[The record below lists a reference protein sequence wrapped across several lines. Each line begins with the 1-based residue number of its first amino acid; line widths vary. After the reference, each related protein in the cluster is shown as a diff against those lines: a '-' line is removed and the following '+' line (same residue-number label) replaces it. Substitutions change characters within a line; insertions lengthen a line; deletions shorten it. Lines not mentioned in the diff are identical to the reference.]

1 MCGVPAVHRSHSE
14 SVLGRLGRT
23 CCLCVQRVNRLDHF
37 ILAQTLTLMY
47 LSRAQAVPQI
57 WPPQVAELQGVAPH
71 RQSWD
76 AGVEITQTGDSMS
89 VTKKVALAA
98 AILAVAAAA
107 IGRLAISGW
116 SRPNVSQPMLI
127 RGAIVPQD
135 SDPAKQL
142 PISDVEV
149 TADDNLAVS
158 GASSDNS
165 GFFSLSLR
173 PETRPGTPILLKFRN
188 SDFKPLDLQ
197 VTANDEIY
205 VAHMAPARQEVP
217 NRGPEVSVTGVSVRY
232 SVETTT
238 AVNVG
243 SAVKTFQI
251 VNTGNVP
258 CEGRPPCSPGMQWK
272 AAIGSAMLDAG
283 DGKEFRNARLSCIAG
298 PCPFTVIESDNFSKG
313 GRTIGAS
320 IRDWS
325 DTTTFLLEAD
335 VFRRQ
340 VGNIIRQSYPVT
352 INQAM
357 NFTLPPSAEG
367 ASIEAKIDGSAI
379 VFPLGPTPILSWA
392 NCSVRTTQDQA
403 RLFWCELKS
412 GYRFP

>member
-1 MCGVPAVHRSHSE
+1 M
-14 SVLGRLGRT
+14 T
-23 CCLCVQRVNRLDHF
+23 
-37 ILAQTLTLMY
+37 
-47 LSRAQAVPQI
+47 
-57 WPPQVAELQGVAPH
+57 
-71 RQSWD
+71 
-76 AGVEITQTGDSMS
+76 

-98 AILAVAAAA
+98 AILAVGAVA
-107 IGRLAISGW
+107 IGRLPISGW
-116 SRPNVSQPMLI
+116 SRPNVSQPTFI
-127 RGAIVPQD
+127 RGAIIQQD
-135 SDPAKQL
+135 TDPAKQL

-149 TADDNLAVS
+149 TADNNLVVS
-158 GASSDNS
+158 GTSSDNS

-173 PETRPGTPILLKFRN
+173 PEITPGTPILLKFRN

-197 VTANDEIY
+197 VTASDQIY
-205 VAHMAPARQEVP
+205 VAHMAPVHQEVP
-217 NRGPEVSVTGVSVRY
+217 SHGPEVSVSGVSVRY
-232 SVETTT
+232 SLETTT

-243 SAVKTFQI
+243 SAVKTFEI

-272 AAIGSAMLDAG
+272 AAIGSATLDAG
-283 DGKEFRNARLSCIAG
+283 EGKEFRNARLSCIAG
-298 PCPFTVIESDNFSKG
+298 PCPFTTIESDNFSKG
-313 GRTIGAS
+313 GRTISAS
-320 IRDWS
+320 IRNWS
-325 DTTTFLLEAD
+325 DTTTFLLEAE

-340 VGNIIRQSYPVT
+340 VADVIRQSYPVI

-367 ASIEAKIDGSAI
+367 PSIEAKIDGSAI

-392 NCSVRTTQDQA
+392 NCSVRSTQDQA

>member
-1 MCGVPAVHRSHSE
+1 
-14 SVLGRLGRT
+14 
-23 CCLCVQRVNRLDHF
+23 
-37 ILAQTLTLMY
+37 
-47 LSRAQAVPQI
+47 
-57 WPPQVAELQGVAPH
+57 
-71 RQSWD
+71 
-76 AGVEITQTGDSMS
+76 MS
-89 VTKKVALAA
+89 VTNKVALAA
-98 AILAVAAAA
+98 AILAVAAVA

-127 RGAIVPQD
+127 RGAIVQQD
-135 SDPAKQL
+135 TDPTKQL

-149 TADDNLAVS
+149 TAENNLAVS
-158 GASSDNS
+158 GTSSDNS

-205 VAHMAPARQEVP
+205 VAQMTPARQEVP

-298 PCPFTVIESDNFSKG
+298 PCPFTAIESDNFSKG

-340 VGNIIRQSYPVT
+340 VANVIRQSYPVI

-367 ASIEAKIDGSAI
+367 PSIEAKIDGSAI

-403 RLFWCELKS
+403 RLFWCELKP

>member
-1 MCGVPAVHRSHSE
+1 
-14 SVLGRLGRT
+14 
-23 CCLCVQRVNRLDHF
+23 
-37 ILAQTLTLMY
+37 
-47 LSRAQAVPQI
+47 
-57 WPPQVAELQGVAPH
+57 
-71 RQSWD
+71 
-76 AGVEITQTGDSMS
+76 
-89 VTKKVALAA
+89 
-98 AILAVAAAA
+98 
-107 IGRLAISGW
+107 
-116 SRPNVSQPMLI
+116 MLI
-127 RGAIVPQD
+127 RGAIVQQD
-135 SDPAKQL
+135 TDPTKQL

-149 TADDNLAVS
+149 TADNNLALS
-158 GASSDNS
+158 ATSSDNS

-173 PETRPGTPILLKFRN
+173 PEIRPGTSILLKFRN

-197 VTANDEIY
+197 VTASDEIF
-205 VAHMAPARQEVP
+205 VARMASVRQEVP
-217 NRGPEVSVTGVSVRY
+217 NRGPEISVTGISVRY

-258 CEGRPPCSPGMQWK
+258 CEGKPPCSPGMQWK

-283 DGKEFRNARLSCIAG
+283 DGKEFRNSRLSCIAG
-298 PCPFTVIESDNFSKG
+298 PCPFTNIESDNFSKG
-313 GRTIGAS
+313 GRTISAT
-320 IRDWS
+320 IRNWS

-340 VGNIIRQSYPVT
+340 VANVIRQSYPVI

-367 ASIEAKIDGSAI
+367 PSIEAKIDGSAI

-403 RLFWCELKS
+403 RLFWCELKP

>member
-1 MCGVPAVHRSHSE
+1 M
-14 SVLGRLGRT
+14 T
-23 CCLCVQRVNRLDHF
+23 
-37 ILAQTLTLMY
+37 
-47 LSRAQAVPQI
+47 
-57 WPPQVAELQGVAPH
+57 
-71 RQSWD
+71 
-76 AGVEITQTGDSMS
+76 

-98 AILAVAAAA
+98 AILAVGAVA
-107 IGRLAISGW
+107 IGRLPISGW
-116 SRPNVSQPMLI
+116 SRPNVSQPTFI
-127 RGAIVPQD
+127 RGAIIQQD
-135 SDPAKQL
+135 TDPAKQL

-149 TADDNLAVS
+149 TADNNLVVS
-158 GASSDNS
+158 GTSSDNS

-173 PETRPGTPILLKFRN
+173 PEITPGTPILLKFRN

-197 VTANDEIY
+197 VTASDQIY
-205 VAHMAPARQEVP
+205 VAHMAPVHQEAP
-217 NRGPEVSVTGVSVRY
+217 SHGPEVSVSGVSVRY
-232 SVETTT
+232 SLETTT

-243 SAVKTFQI
+243 SAVKTFEI

-272 AAIGSAMLDAG
+272 AAIGSATLDAG
-283 DGKEFRNARLSCIAG
+283 EGKEFRNARLSCIAG
-298 PCPFTVIESDNFSKG
+298 PCPFTTIESDNFSKG
-313 GRTIGAS
+313 GRTISAS
-320 IRDWS
+320 IRNWS
-325 DTTTFLLEAD
+325 DTTTFLLEAE

-340 VGNIIRQSYPVT
+340 VADVIRQSYPVI

-367 ASIEAKIDGSAI
+367 PSIEAKIDGSAI

-392 NCSVRTTQDQA
+392 NCSVRSTQDQA